1 MRIKFFLY
9 GLLPI
14 VICLLYVNKLLSL
27 DTNLIT
33 VFDEGFYYLTIWK
46 IKHGIINDSLSLWAF
61 IVNTTCSEKIT
72 SSILNLRYLRFF
84 LQIATIGIFAYISSF
99 YLYKKGILNTLIN
112 FVLYSS
118 LVFLFGYSTLGDK
131 VITYNELQAFF
142 LSTMIALFLISTVY
156 QTFER
161 FIFYFIIGFLS
172 FLSFITIPPSGF
184 LVSTAIIVMLLVQ
197 YWSQKKKITHLLFF
211 FLTGFIVSLLFTHFF
226 ILNLNVAF
234 HNMMMSMQKLSNSNR
249 GYDPISLILNLLFYF
264 RNFFIITSLLLG
276 VTFLYF
282 NLSKFTKHWV
292 AYLFF
297 LLSFIVLVAYQ
308 KKPIMA
314 LSTILAFPFIMFV
327 FLKFTNKFNNS
338 IHTIFTFE
346 ILINVFLFLS
356 PLISAIGTNTDLSGK
371 MVLFILPWSVLFAE
385 LFYSIKVVIEFQNL
399 KWIIIVCLSIIIF
412 QPMKTFVFD
421 FKNRTTNYSFIE
433 YKPISEI
440 KLNKSQFIYFN
451 KVDEILKNYN
461 YKAKKD
467 VIFATTFDH
476 MTICAFDAIPC
487 ETYQLPNDFIGER
500 DKKRLLKPDFIF
512 LDKYDYDMMSD
523 SIRTLDWK
531 FPENYDRYFVGTPD
545 PDCLWDNQRW
555 LYCSKNRK
563 I

>member
-14 VICLLYVNKLLSL
+14 VVCLLYVNKLLSL

-46 IKHGIINDSLSLWAF
+46 IKHGIVNDSLSLWAL

-99 YLYKKGILNTLIN
+99 YLFKKGIINTFVN
-112 FVLYSS
+112 FILYSS

-156 QTFER
+156 QTFEK

-172 FLSFITIPPSGF
+172 FLSFVTIPPSGF
-184 LVSTAIIVMLLVQ
+184 LVSTAITAMLLIQ
-197 YWSQKKKITHLLFF
+197 YWSQKKKIIYVLFF
-211 FLTGFIVSLLFTHFF
+211 FVTGFIVSMLLTHFF
-226 ILNLNVAF
+226 ILNLNDAF
-234 HNMMMSMQKLSNSNR
+234 HNLMISMQKLSNLNR

-282 NLSKFTKHWV
+282 NLSKYGKHWV
-292 AYLFF
+292 ACLFF
-297 LLSFIVLVAYQ
+297 ILSFIVLVSYQ

-314 LSTILAFPFIMFV
+314 LSTILAFPFVMFV
-327 FLKFTNKFNNS
+327 LLKFTNKCIDS
-338 IHTIFTFE
+338 IHSFFSFE
-346 ILINVFLFLS
+346 ILIKVFLFLS

-385 LFYSIKVVIEFQNL
+385 LFNGLKVDSEFQKL
-399 KWIIIVCLSIIIF
+399 KWIVIICLSIIIF

-421 FKNRTTNYSFIE
+421 FKNRTTYYSFDE
-433 YKPISEI
+433 YKPISGV
-440 KLNKSQFIYFN
+440 KLNKFQFDYFSRVN
-451 KVDEILKNYN
+451 HIFKNYN
-461 YKAKKD
+461 YVAKKD

-487 ETYQLPNDFIGER
+487 ETYQVPNDFIGER

-512 LDKYDYDMMSD
+512 LDKYDYDMMFD
-523 SIRTLDWK
+523 SIKTLDWE